1 MTMSGRIAQAANL
14 LRQAEATGSA
24 VFSTSLG
31 LEDQVVTDL
40 IMQHAPGITLLTL
53 DTGRLPPETY
63 ELLARTERHYRRR
76 IEVLFPERD
85 AVEQYIRYNGING
98 FYESVTQRKA
108 CCEVRKTLPLKRALQ
123 GKRAWI
129 TGLRRAQAIT
139 RSNLAESSFDQDHQ
153 LQKFN
158 PLIDWA
164 LDDLL
169 AYVEDHA
176 VPVNPLH
183 ARGYPSIGCA
193 PCTRAVEAGAD
204 VRSGRWWWEAADT
217 RECGLHL
224 TPAGRPLPT
233 APALGA

>member
-1 MTMSGRIAQAANL
+1 MNMSGNIERAATL

-40 IMQHAPGITLLTL
+40 IVQHAPAIALLTL

-63 ELLARTERHYRRR
+63 ELIARTERHYKRR
-76 IEVLFPERD
+76 IEVLFPERESI
-85 AVEQYIRYNGING
+85 EQYVRYNGING
-98 FYESVTQRKA
+98 FFESVTQRKA
-108 CCEVRKTLPLKRALQ
+108 CCEVRKTLPLKRALE

-139 RSNLAESSFDQDHQ
+139 RANLVESSFDHEHQ

-164 LDDLL
+164 LEDLL
-169 AYVEDHA
+169 AYVKERA
-176 VPVNPLH
+176 VPVNSLH
-183 ARGYPSIGCA
+183 AKGYPSIGCA

-217 RECGLHL
+217 RECGLH
-224 TPAGRPLPT
+224 TSPGGRQRPA
-233 APALGA
+233 AQALVA

>member
-139 RSNLAESSFDQDHQ
+139 RSNLAESSFDQDRQ

-164 LDDLL
+164 LEDLL

-176 VPVNPLH
+176 VPVNQLH

-193 PCTRAVEAGAD
+193 PCTRAVTPGED
-204 VRSGRWWWEAADT
+204 IRSGRWWWEDPKNK
-217 RECGLHL
+217 ECGLHV
-224 TPAGRPLPT
+224 
-233 APALGA
+233 GAYGNKP